1 METIIILCLV
11 LAIALLLHDKV
22 VITVSKKRKQGYQKT
37 KLPQADIMG
46 VSRAIKSRSKASQQN
61 KIKAQEMII
70 PPASLVIEY
79 DEHEN
84 VPTDSIDLEDEQQ
97 ELSSYE
103 LTSQDSGFAQGV
115 TFEEL
120 STLGMLLQEN
130 KLAPSKKET
139 ALNIACKIQGT
150 ELFDLLEDTIQREA
164 HEITTLLNN
173 QFSLTTNAEASLLE
187 NNKNDEFDIREFT

>member
-1 METIIILCLV
+1 MEIIIILSLV

-139 ALNIACKIQGT
+139 ALDIAYKIQGT

>member
-103 LTSQDSGFAQGV
+103 LTNQDSGFAQGV

>member
-1 METIIILCLV
+1 MEIIIILCLV
-11 LAIALLLHDKV
+11 LATALLLHDKV
-22 VITVSKKRKQGYQKT
+22 VITVSKKRKQGYQKN

-61 KIKAQEMII
+61 NTKAQEMII

-139 ALNIACKIQGT
+139 ALDIAYKIQGT

-173 QFSLTTNAEASLLE
+173 QFSHTTNAEPSLLE
-187 NNKNDEFDIREFT
+187 NNEFDIGEFT

>member
-103 LTSQDSGFAQGV
+103 LTNQDSGFAQGV

-139 ALNIACKIQGT
+139 ALDIAYKIQGT

>member
-103 LTSQDSGFAQGV
+103 LTNQDSGFAQGV

-139 ALNIACKIQGT
+139 ALDIAYKIQGT

-173 QFSLTTNAEASLLE
+173 QFSLTTNAEASQLE
-187 NNKNDEFDIREFT
+187 NNEFDEFDIINFE